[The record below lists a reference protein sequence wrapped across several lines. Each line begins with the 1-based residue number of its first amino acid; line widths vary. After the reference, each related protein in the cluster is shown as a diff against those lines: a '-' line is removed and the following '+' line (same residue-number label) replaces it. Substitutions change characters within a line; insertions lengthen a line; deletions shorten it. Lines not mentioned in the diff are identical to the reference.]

1 MSKSHLSLGIDR
13 FCLEDGYYF
22 ADVFRWLGFPLARGK
37 ASPTGLCYSE
47 RRHQYANRHKCI
59 HKYTSG
65 LCREV
70 GEELGVSKSRQ

>member
-1 MSKSHLSLGIDR
+1 MS
-13 FCLEDGYYF
+13 F
-22 ADVFRWLGFPLARGK
+22 VFKMDIISQMFSAGWAELPLARGK
-37 ASPTGLCYSE
+37 ASPTVICYSE

-70 GEELGVSKSRQ
+70 GEELGVSKSRH